1 MLLSKFLAKPQTGH
15 IYQALHVF
23 KYLEVHVKN
32 KLLFD
37 LLYQNHSHLE
47 DLDLIIG
54 DMKKLY
60 VDASED
66 LPLNVP
72 MPRGKSIQI
81 NCFVDADHAGD
92 KITRRSQ
99 TGIILF
105 GNSAPL
111 IWYLK
116 RQNTIESST
125 FGAEFVALWIATE
138 MITSFSYKLRMF
150 GIPLE
155 GPAIVFCD
163 NEAVYLNAAIF

>member
-1 MLLSKFLAKPQTGH
+1 
-15 IYQALHVF
+15 
-23 KYLEVHVKN
+23 
-32 KLLFD
+32 
-37 LLYQNHSHLE
+37 
-47 DLDLIIG
+47 
-54 DMKKLY
+54 MKQLY

-66 LPLNVP
+66 LPPNAP

-92 KITRRSQ
+92 KITWRTQ

-125 FGAEFVALWIATE
+125 FGAGFVAFRIAIE
-138 MITSFSYKLRMF
+138 MITSF
-150 GIPLE
+150 
-155 GPAIVFCD
+155 C
-163 NEAVYLNAAIF
+163 